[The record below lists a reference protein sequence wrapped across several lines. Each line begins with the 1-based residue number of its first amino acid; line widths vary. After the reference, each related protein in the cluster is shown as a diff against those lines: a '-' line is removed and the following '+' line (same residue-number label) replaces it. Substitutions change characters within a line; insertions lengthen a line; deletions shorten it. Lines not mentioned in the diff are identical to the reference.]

1 MMSKLSRAFLTRSM
15 IRGTKTSLIQFYPC
29 SSVTKDKC
37 AHLEEHF
44 HPVDEEENDNDEH
57 KECVTTVE
65 DVGDVKV
72 V

>member
-1 MMSKLSRAFLTRSM
+1 MT
-15 IRGTKTSLIQFYPC
+15 Y
-29 SSVTKDKC
+29 
-37 AHLEEHF
+37 LEENLDS
-44 HPVDEEENDNDEH
+44 VDEEENDNDEH